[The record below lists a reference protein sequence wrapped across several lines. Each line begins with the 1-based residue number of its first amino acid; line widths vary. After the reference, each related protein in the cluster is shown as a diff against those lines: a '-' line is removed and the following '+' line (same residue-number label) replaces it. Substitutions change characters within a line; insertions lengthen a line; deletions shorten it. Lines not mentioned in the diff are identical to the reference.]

1 MRDVLVAHKMVA
13 SGVTRLLSTLMVSSD
28 PRARFLID
36 CGLKTHRL
44 QQEKIGIGPLPGN
57 RCYAI
62 FQGSGG
68 LLWKVLGIKNRAK
81 SGCLDA

>member
-1 MRDVLVAHKMVA
+1 MIQRP
-13 SGVTRLLSTLMVSSD
+13 LSQPKVSAD
-28 PRARFLID
+28 PRSRFLID
-36 CGLKTHRL
+36 CDLKTHRL
-44 QQEKIGIGPLPGN
+44 QQEKIGIGPWPAH

>member
-1 MRDVLVAHKMVA
+1 MAPA
-13 SGVTRLLSTLMVSSD
+13 ELSTLMVSSD

-36 CGLKTHRL
+36 CDLKTHRL
-44 QQEKIGIGPLPGN
+44 QQEKIGIGPYTVY